1 MPVIAAQSPITF
13 AAIDVIGATVVTTWN
28 SAPESDPESAEE
40 SSLPH
45 AAATSA
51 RAAVAASTRR
61 TGGFEGMVED
71 MIGHLSCEL
80 VAGTVELEIRPDQ
93 GFRALSGTHPQ
104 P

>member
-1 MPVIAAQSPITF
+1 MPVIVAHSPITF

-28 SAPESDPESAEE
+28 SDPETAEPPLEPAE
-40 SSLPH
+40 SSLPQ

-51 RAAVAASTRR
+51 SVAVPARR
-61 TGGFEGMVED
+61 WRSGVFEG

-80 VAGTVELEIRPDQ
+80 VAGTVELDIDADR
-93 GFRALSGTHPQ
+93 GFRALSGAHPQ